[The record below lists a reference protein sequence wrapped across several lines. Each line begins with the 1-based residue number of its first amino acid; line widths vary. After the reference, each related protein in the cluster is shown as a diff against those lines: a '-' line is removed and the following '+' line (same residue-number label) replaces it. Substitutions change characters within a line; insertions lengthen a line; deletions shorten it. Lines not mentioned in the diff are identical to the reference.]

1 MRDAPR
7 HRGIL
12 LELAHRLAY
21 DRAHVADGAPL
32 VHAPVGEFGQ
42 RVGGHRGELGVRRLH
57 AVHTERLE
65 EQRRLRSEEAEQRH
79 FVDAGF
85 LRDAAG
91 GRSPEAVLAVEVG
104 GGVEDLVAGRCGHG
118 SSGDFSAAEGRG
130 CKWVLAWK
138 QADACTECNGTGGTF
153 TPGVR
158 AAGLS
163 AAGAKSVMPFYDRAG
178 SKISVPS
185 GDGGGNGASQCSQR
199 TRVTTH
205 LREQDAQRSRIG
217 QPMSESISNAPSG
230 PSATPSATQSR
241 RRRSSNAQTPPMRN
255 ASVAATSEVRM
266 GTVTSS
272 RTSVRRGE
280 AWGSLTRRY
289 SARATFRPNGCVSAA
304 VAMSDQSD

>member
-57 AVHTERLE
+57 AV
-65 EQRRLRSEEAEQRH
+65 
-79 FVDAGF
+79 
-85 LRDAAG
+85 
-91 GRSPEAVLAVEVG
+91 LAVEVG

-138 QADACTECNGTGGTF
+138 QADACTECNGTGGGF
-153 TPGVR
+153 TPGGR

-185 GDGGGNGASQCSQR
+185 GGGGGNGGSAGSQP
-199 TRVTTH
+199 TRV
-205 LREQDAQRSRIG
+205 
-217 QPMSESISNAPSG
+217 
-230 PSATPSATQSR
+230 
-241 RRRSSNAQTPPMRN
+241 
-255 ASVAATSEVRM
+255 
-266 GTVTSS
+266 
-272 RTSVRRGE
+272 
-280 AWGSLTRRY
+280 
-289 SARATFRPNGCVSAA
+289 
-304 VAMSDQSD
+304 